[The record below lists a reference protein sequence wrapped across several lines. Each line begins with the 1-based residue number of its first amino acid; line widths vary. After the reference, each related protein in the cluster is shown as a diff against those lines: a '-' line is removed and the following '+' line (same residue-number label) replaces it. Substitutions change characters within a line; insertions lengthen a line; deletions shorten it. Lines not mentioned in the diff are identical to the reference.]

1 MSEPDRAYVSQIT
14 YIWTH
19 EGWLYLTVMI
29 DLFSRKVVGWDMS
42 SRMRADV
49 VCNALTMATWR
60 RRPEA
65 GLIVHS
71 DRGSQYAS
79 NQYRRL
85 LNKNHFIG
93 SMSRKGDCW
102 DNSVDESFFARLKEE
117 RVHWRNYQTRQEA
130 KQDILNYITMFYN
143 SQRLHSSLG
152 YMSPNQ
158 FENQYRD
165 LMKKVA

>member
-1 MSEPDRAYVSQIT
+1 
-14 YIWTH
+14 
-19 EGWLYLTVMI
+19 MI

-42 SRMRADV
+42 SRMKADV

-60 RRPEA
+60 RRPKEGLIA
-65 GLIVHS
+65 GLSI
-71 DRGSQYAS
+71 YAS
-79 NQYRRL
+79 NQYRSL
-85 LNKNHFIG
+85 LNKHHFIG

-102 DNSVDESFFARLKEE
+102 DNSVAESFFARLKEE
-117 RVHWRNYQTRQEA
+117 RVHWRNYQTRQGA

-158 FENQYRD
+158 FENRYRD
-165 LMKKVA
+165 LMRKVA